1 MATEIAARP
10 ATRHE
15 ALPRPGTAYTMR
27 GPNTGLPADLRNL
40 YHYPVEAVC
49 SCGEMI
55 RCEYMLPLGPGA
67 DWKHLG
73 RRPGEDPS

>member
-1 MATEIAARP
+1 MATEIAAGP

-15 ALPRPGTAYTMR
+15 ALPRPGTAYTMEGFNAAR
-27 GPNTGLPADLRNL
+27 PANLRNPL
-40 YHYPVEAVC
+40 HYPVEGIC

-67 DWKHLG
+67 NWEHLG
-73 RRPGEDPS
+73 RKPGEDPS